1 MRFRSSG
8 QPLQF
13 RPSAANEAWILSR
26 WKRGTFPQVF
36 ITFLAFF
43 ASSSALCMLDS
54 SSAKRISFIFHAG
67 ALFYKF
73 CTLGWFV
80 EQGLFCGTA
89 FQTKPLQMDITSQK
103 RAFSWVFSENFSP
116 FVLPIVLRFG
126 YLYTY
131 FLENGPCL
139 PLANA
144 TATERLFRSPTGVP
158 TTTNKYQNVK
168 HLSSAIN

>member
-13 RPSAANEAWILSR
+13 RPEYYHSE
-26 WKRGTFPQVF
+26 KEVF
-36 ITFLAFF
+36 FRRFSSLLWHFF

-131 FLENGPCL
+131 SLKNGPCL